1 MRTLKSFSASLVLPV
16 LLVVSFFSFTGNTLA
31 QTEGNSSAY
40 GVFVDLD
47 LVPLLGGGIGISA
60 GPVPT
65 ASGTAPPDYIDGDNV
80 DELDVTNPNTG
91 NILSTDIIT
100 VNASSDIANDN
111 TSSDATVDGL
121 GVSIVGVLPLLTI
134 GADTVVSTAD
144 VSGDCSSGT
153 LTATGTTTIEGAG
166 VGGTLGLGLTIDVS
180 PTPNFELIN
189 LLGIRVILNEQII
202 TGDGVN
208 SRGITVNAIHIDL
221 SNTILS
227 LIGALSGDIIIA
239 QSQAQVQCNEVTT
252 SANLSMVKEDS
263 VDPATVGVPFN
274 YTLTVSNAG
283 PDDATNVIVTDIIP
297 SSFTVGTITPSQ
309 GSCDPLAGSTLTC
322 NLGTIGNGGSA
333 TVTIEVTPTQAGN
346 ISNTAVASSDQSDP
360 DPSDNSD
367 TESTTVE
374 GDGEPSANL
383 SILKESSPDP
393 VIVNQILTYTV
404 TVTNLGPSDATNTV
418 VTDTLP
424 VGAIFGSAVPDQG
437 TCDESLGVVTCQLGT
452 VSGGESVVIII
463 TVTPTVVGTAVNNVT
478 VVSDVDDPDSNNN
491 SDTED
496 TDVDPAPA
504 PPSPSPSGP
513 PTEPTDSPFPPPGG
527 PGGVTAIPTL
537 SGWAMMILPMLL
549 IIAAVYLLK
558 RQERERRSRVM

>member
-1 MRTLKSFSASLVLPV
+1 M
-16 LLVVSFFSFTGNTLA
+16 
-31 QTEGNSSAY
+31 
-40 GVFVDLD
+40 
-47 LVPLLGGGIGISA
+47 GGGIGISA

-80 DELDVTNPNTG
+80 DELDVTNPSTG

-144 VSGDCSSGT
+144 VSGDCSGGT
-153 LTATGTTTIEGAG
+153 LTAAGTTTIEGAG
-166 VGGTLGLGLTIDVS
+166 VGGTLGLGLTIDVN

-221 SNTILS
+221 SDTILS
-227 LIGALSGDIIIA
+227 LIGALSGDIVIA

-263 VDPATVGVPFN
+263 ADPATVGVPFN

-309 GSCDPLAGSTLTC
+309 GSCDPLAGNTLTC

-333 TVTIEVTPTQAGN
+333 TVTIEVTPLRPATFRTPPWRRATSRIRIRAIIRIPNPRRWKATGN
-346 ISNTAVASSDQSDP
+346 RA
-360 DPSDNSD
+360 
-367 TESTTVE
+367 
-374 GDGEPSANL
+374 
-383 SILKESSPDP
+383 
-393 VIVNQILTYTV
+393 
-404 TVTNLGPSDATNTV
+404 
-418 VTDTLP
+418 
-424 VGAIFGSAVPDQG
+424 
-437 TCDESLGVVTCQLGT
+437 
-452 VSGGESVVIII
+452 
-463 TVTPTVVGTAVNNVT
+463 PT
-478 VVSDVDDPDSNNN
+478 
-491 SDTED
+491 
-496 TDVDPAPA
+496 
-504 PPSPSPSGP
+504 
-513 PTEPTDSPFPPPGG
+513 FQ
-527 PGGVTAIPTL
+527 
-537 SGWAMMILPMLL
+537 
-549 IIAAVYLLK
+549 Y
-558 RQERERRSRVM
+558 